1 MAILGRLECRVFCN
15 GRPSHE
21 YEDPDGA
28 PTQCNGTEAGTDQ
41 TVKKYIQSFSG
52 ENFLV
57 KLEIGHKDLFQ
68 RYGVFGFDTRIDG
81 QLADSR
87 LVFEKHLRS
96 DDETLCYHV
105 EGISGHVGN
114 SWQLQKFRFRSLQLD
129 ENVTTTNMSANA
141 VSQLGSINVVV
152 YRMKIEG
159 RAPARGSNFEVP
171 DIKISEKEL
180 KGLAQDCVTSVDAAE
195 KTGNVRLWSTTRLP
209 GPALATF
216 DFRYLTIDGLKRAGV
231 VQEPAV
237 PDPFELL
244 RQRQLTEEEVDDL
257 LDIVHYAR
265 KDARKRIKQENQAI
279 VNGRDMTPRKR
290 TEYNSDELEEIEQ
303 PQMKMARTTPLVE
316 LE

>member
-180 KGLAQDCVTSVDAAE
+180 KGLAQDCVT
-195 KTGNVRLWSTTRLP
+195 
-209 GPALATF
+209 
-216 DFRYLTIDGLKRAGV
+216 RAGV